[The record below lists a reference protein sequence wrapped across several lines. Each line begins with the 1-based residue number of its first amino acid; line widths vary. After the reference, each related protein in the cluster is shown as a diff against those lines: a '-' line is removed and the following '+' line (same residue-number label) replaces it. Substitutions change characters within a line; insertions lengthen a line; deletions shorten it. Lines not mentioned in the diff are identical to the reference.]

1 MALSA
6 DRRIGR
12 PTAADR
18 MAFGRLNQEPA
29 LPTIIPDKSD
39 PAAGRFKPLHRLQP
53 GIEQKVAPPERPNR

>member
-12 PTAADR
+12 SAAADR
-18 MAFGRLNQEPA
+18 MTLGRLNQKPA
-29 LPTIIPDKSD
+29 LRTIIPGKAD
-39 PAAGRFKPLHRLQP
+39 PAAGSFKPLHRLQP